1 MTTHTDLIGRMET
14 KDKIAQ
20 LGNSAPGID
29 SLKIPAYQWWS
40 EALHGVAGSPGVHFG
55 GNVRQY
61 NSEPR
66 HALELFVYNHKNYNN
81 MHYSQL

>member
-1 MTTHTDLIGRMET
+1 MET

-20 LGNSAPGID
+20 LGNTAPAID

-55 GNVRQY
+55 GNVSDHG
-61 NSEPR
+61 NSV
-66 HALELFVYNHKNYNN
+66 HFVVKLQF
-81 MHYSQL
+81 MH

>member
-1 MTTHTDLIGRMET
+1 MET

-20 LGNSAPGID
+20 LGHTAPAID

-55 GNVRQY
+55 GNVSVMMTYTWNILYDR
-61 NSEPR
+61 EPTNQKYVMKE
-66 HALELFVYNHKNYNN
+66 HVTMVPLN
-81 MHYSQL
+81 